1 MKNNFVFRWIYNTYL
16 FVFARPYF
24 QKINEVIFRIIIGPL
39 GFMNYSGDFRLTGER
54 RLFQKLSILNFE
66 IVIDIGANK
75 GDWAEM
81 VLKEAP
87 ISKVYA
93 FEPQKSEF
101 DKLIKLSK
109 NHPSRL
115 FPYNLALGDAEK
127 DIEIHIHDTSSELS
141 YIDNHLNQLPLLTG
155 KSSISES
162 IKMTLFDTFIESKQD
177 EFKVINF
184 IKIDTEGYEYEV
196 LLGSVKTLLRYKPG
210 FIQIEMNW
218 HALFRNNPLLKIS
231 TQLSAYRCFQILPFG
246 DVLYEVDP
254 RNPIRNFCQ
263 LSNFLFIHED
273 VNPQDF

>member
-109 NHPSRL
+109 NHPNRL
-115 FPYNLALGDAEK
+115 FPYNLALGDAE
-127 DIEIHIHDTSSELS
+127 
-141 YIDNHLNQLPLLTG
+141 
-155 KSSISES
+155 
-162 IKMTLFDTFIESKQD
+162 
-177 EFKVINF
+177 
-184 IKIDTEGYEYEV
+184 GY
-196 LLGSVKTLLRYKPG
+196 
-210 FIQIEMNW
+210 
-218 HALFRNNPLLKIS
+218 RNTYS
-231 TQLSAYRCFQILPFG
+231 
-246 DVLYEVDP
+246 
-254 RNPIRNFCQ
+254 
-263 LSNFLFIHED
+263 
-273 VNPQDF
+273 

>member
-155 KSSISES
+155 KSSTSES

-196 LLGSVKTLLRYKPG
+196 LKGSVEVLKKTKLILFEHHYDNMIIKNYT
-210 FIQIEMNW
+210 FKQIN
-218 HALFRNNPLLKIS
+218 
-231 TQLSAYRCFQILPFG
+231 
-246 DVLYEVDP
+246 
-254 RNPIRNFCQ
+254 
-263 LSNFLFIHED
+263 NFLILNSFKKVFKAKMPFRKTFEYIYE
-273 VNPQDF
+273 NARKL